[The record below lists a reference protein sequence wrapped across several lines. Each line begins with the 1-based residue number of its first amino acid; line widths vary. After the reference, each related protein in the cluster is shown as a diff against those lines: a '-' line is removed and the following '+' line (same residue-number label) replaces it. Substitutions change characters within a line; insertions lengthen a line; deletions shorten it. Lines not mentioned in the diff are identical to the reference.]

1 MIVFGTYD
9 KRVEHNIPIIY
20 DRNICLIYKSDRVE
34 QRKTCEIR
42 ITNKYKVVKIEK
54 KKKNGQQFSPSLV
67 PLSRIPINNRFIEHL
82 RKSVDIFF

>member
-54 KKKNGQQFSPSLV
+54 KKKWSTIFTFLG